1 MNYPE
6 RKLGVTPNAWLKVS
20 MPNRK
25 IRGVMLHCT
34 RSGVS
39 HGDDGLRTEQWAANH
54 SNVQSVDSW
63 NRWGSFQDV
72 IICEDGTRILCTQW
86 DSESPTYGA
95 GYGSDG
101 TWNASEHYLQV
112 EIGQG
117 KTDDPFYE
125 AQIESVAEFCADMGE
140 RYGFDPLHRIPFLDQ
155 TGVPPQGI
163 CTHEDSAN
171 GRKYGKSDPGYMFN
185 WDRFFG
191 YVRAFQF
198 TPPEDDMQFTEGEVA
213 ALRGIIEWREAVVP
227 VIDDAIAQIELLATG
242 EILDDS
248 EVAAIRDRLAAISA
262 AAGGN

>member
-20 MPNRK
+20 MPNRR
-25 IRGVMLHCT
+25 IRGVQLHCT

-54 SNVQSVDSW
+54 SNVQGVDSW

-112 EIGQG
+112 EIAQG
-117 KTDDPFYE
+117 KTDAPFYE

-198 TPPEDDMQFTEGEVA
+198 TPPEGEMTREEVA
-213 ALRGIIEWREAVVP
+213 QMIDDHFAQTIVP
-227 VIDDAIAQIELLATG
+227 RLQNVIDVHEAKPHAGLDSRVATMIRNMKEAGAWLRKEL
-242 EILDDS
+242 
-248 EVAAIRDRLAAISA
+248 
-262 AAGGN
+262 